1 MATVTYQWL
10 NTAPSFNLNN
20 TPATLSDN
28 SQPAIAGLSDGSLFG
43 AWTTDGNGSNF
54 DLYGLV
60 VDVSGAPT
68 GNEFILNSTTANGQF
83 DTDVVQLTNGNVVV
97 TFTDYSTDSH
107 GDVRARL
114 FKPTGTPLGGDF
126 QAANSATVAES
137 VPSVAALADGGFVVS
152 FTKGFTGGD
161 NDVP

>member
-54 DLYGLV
+54 DLYGRI

-68 GNEFILNSTTANGQF
+68 GNEFVLNSTTANGQF
-83 DTDVVQLTNGNVVV
+83 NTDVVQLTNGNVVV
-97 TFTDYSTDSH
+97 TFTDFSTDSH

-126 QAANSATVAES
+126 QVANCATVAERERS
-137 VPSVAALADGGFVVS
+137 GAALLARGVV
-152 FTKGFTGGD
+152 G
-161 NDVP
+161 